1 MKQVPLFICMILSQF
16 VSDGQ
21 VILKNDLTPQGTVS
35 VQPMKNDFHLRAGES
50 GDIQIYISNKMGTKM
65 QFNVYLGDWRR
76 DTAGAHVYSAP
87 GSEDRSCAAW
97 LTFDK
102 TFIEVD
108 SGSIGIIHVKMQVP
122 ETPEAATEMKW
133 AMLFVE
139 TIRESKAPV
148 VTKEMRTEIIPSTR
162 FGIHI
167 YQTPPAV
174 NQKELKL
181 TSFINVTGKENVFR
195 IVCENTGK
203 VQASE
208 IAQLYVQDIEAS
220 VSRPVKELKD
230 FIKVD
235 MKPGEKVMVELEISE
250 EDLSF
255 WDETNSQWKA
265 ESGKFNVLIGS
276 SSRDITLKGSFELTD

>member
-1 MKQVPLFICMILSQF
+1 MKQVLIYILMIFSPLI
-16 VSDGQ
+16 SDGQ
-21 VILKNDLTPQGTVS
+21 VILNNDITPHGTVS

-50 GDIQIYISNKMGTKM
+50 GNIKIYISNKMGTKM

-87 GSEDRSCAAW
+87 GSEARSCAAW

-108 SGSIGIIHVKMQVP
+108 TGSIGIINVKMRVP
-122 ETPEAATEMKW
+122 ETPEAAAEMKW

-148 VTKEMRTEIIPSTR
+148 ASKEMRTEIIPATR

-167 YQTPPAV
+167 YQTPPAA

-203 VQASE
+203 VQLNCRSYIELYSLDDGKKLTASPVE
-208 IAQLYVQDIEAS
+208 VPLFPGQMRFIDFILPEETKKGKYTLVGVVDPGDEMDIEAAQ
-220 VSRPVKELKD
+220 LL
-230 FIKVD
+230 I
-235 MKPGEKVMVELEISE
+235 
-250 EDLSF
+250 
-255 WDETNSQWKA
+255 
-265 ESGKFNVLIGS
+265 NVH
-276 SSRDITLKGSFELTD
+276 

>member
-1 MKQVPLFICMILSQF
+1 MKQFPIFIFMTLLYFASN
-16 VSDGQ
+16 GQ

-50 GDIQIYISNKMGTKM
+50 GDIEIYISNKMGSKM

-87 GSEDRSCAAW
+87 GSEPRSCAAW

-102 TFIEVD
+102 KFIEVD

-122 ETPEAATEMKW
+122 QTPEAATEMKW

-148 VTKEMRTEIIPSTR
+148 ETKEMRTEIIPSTR

-167 YQTPPAV
+167 YQTPPAI

-203 VQASE
+203 VQLNCKSYIE
-208 IAQLYVQDIEAS
+208 LYALEDGKKLTANPVEVPLFPGQIRYIDFTLPDETKKGKYTLVGVVDPGDEMDIEAAQ
-220 VSRPVKELKD
+220 LL
-230 FIKVD
+230 I
-235 MKPGEKVMVELEISE
+235 
-250 EDLSF
+250 
-255 WDETNSQWKA
+255 
-265 ESGKFNVLIGS
+265 NVH
-276 SSRDITLKGSFELTD
+276 